1 MEKFYK
7 FSSLIKIKNMSK
19 PDKDQPEGF
28 IIKAIA
34 CFCIALILLAVNATI
49 LIYIADKKTNSGK
62 TAGDAVQLKN

>member
-1 MEKFYK
+1 
-7 FSSLIKIKNMSK
+7 MSK